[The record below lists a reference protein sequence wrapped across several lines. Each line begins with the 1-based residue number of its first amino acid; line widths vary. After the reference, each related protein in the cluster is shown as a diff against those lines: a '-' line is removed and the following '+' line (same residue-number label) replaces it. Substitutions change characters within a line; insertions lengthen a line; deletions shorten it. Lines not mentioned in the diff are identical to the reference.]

1 MLIVGRRGLLAVAG
15 LALATGAR
23 AQGSQAISLVVGYSA
38 GGSADLVSRIMA
50 SELSARLGRSVVVE
64 NVAGASG
71 MIAFQRLANNRP
83 DTSTLYFGG
92 FDTVAVP
99 MVNRNVKLDW
109 ERDTIPVS
117 RTTIGGMTFVVP
129 ASSPYRDMAA
139 FIAAARKDGSE
150 ARSYG
155 SPGVASAQHFLGELI
170 GERAGVTLLHSPYRG
185 GNLVVND
192 LIAGNLDAAVL
203 VDSTAIPPIQQGTLR
218 ALAVSSAARV
228 PQLPDVPTLAEL
240 PGFEGVAFPL
250 WQGIF
255 VRTGTPDAFVQQ
267 LDTAIREA
275 LATPAVQKQLS
286 DAGFTA
292 SPLGG
297 DEFRAFIRQQA
308 DGYRSIVTAS
318 KLSVE

>member
-1 MLIVGRRGLLAVAG
+1 MNSIARRGFLAMAGAAVAS
-15 LALATGAR
+15 AAQ

-38 GGSADLVSRIMA
+38 GGSSDLVARIMA

-83 DTSTLYFGG
+83 DTGTLYFGG

-109 ERDTIPVS
+109 ERDTIPVG

-129 ASSPYRDMAA
+129 ASSPYKDMAA
-139 FIAAARKDGSE
+139 FIYAARKGGSE
-150 ARSYG
+150 TRSYG

-170 GERAGVTLLHSPYRG
+170 SEKAGVKLLHSPYRG

-240 PGFEGVAFPL
+240 PGFDGVTFPL

-255 VRTGTPDAFVQQ
+255 VRNGTPGTFVQQ
-267 LDTAIREA
+267 LEAAIREA

-292 SPLGG
+292 SPLSGEAFG
-297 DEFRAFIRQQA
+297 AFIRQQA
-308 DGYRSIVTAS
+308 EGYRNIVAAS